1 MDQKTLQWRGY
12 VMILGAAVCWGTMAV
27 VAKLLFR
34 DRGVDPLTL
43 VVVRADLTA
52 LILLGALVVLRRRDL
67 RIGVRDLGFAALVGL
82 GGLMTNNY
90 LYFLTLS
97 LTGVATALLLQY
109 QAPVLVA
116 LYTVFVLRQRL
127 SLRLVVA
134 LLSALIG
141 CALVVRAY
149 DVESLRPNL
158 PGILAGLGTAVTFA
172 FYILAS
178 RAALQRMTAGTLL
191 TYAYVSAALAW
202 SAAAP
207 PWQLLARGFPAD
219 LWGAFL
225 AIAVFGTVI
234 PFGLF
239 IGGLRF
245 LPAAQASIVSM
256 LEPVVAA
263 VVAFLVLGE
272 SLGPPQI
279 LGGALVLAGVML
291 VETA

>member
-1 MDQKTLQWRGY
+1 MGQENLQWRGY
-12 VMILGAAVCWGTMAV
+12 VMILGAALCWGTMAV

-34 DRGVDPLTL
+34 DRGVEPLAL
-43 VVVRADLTA
+43 AVIRADLTA
-52 LILLGALVVLRRRDL
+52 LILLGALIILRRQDL
-67 RIGVRDLGFAALVGL
+67 RISTRDFGVAAVVGL

-116 LYTVFVLRQRL
+116 LYTVFVQRQSLSPRL
-127 SLRLVVA
+127 LVA
-134 LLSALIG
+134 LASAVLG

-149 DVESLRPNL
+149 DVESLRPSL
-158 PGILAGLGTAVTFA
+158 PGVFAGLGTAAAFA

-191 TYAYVSAALAW
+191 TYAYLSAALAW

-207 PWQLLARGFPAD
+207 PWQLLAHGYPAE

-225 AIAVFGTVI
+225 AIAVFGTAI

-239 IGGLRF
+239 IGGLRY
-245 LPAAQASIVSM
+245 LPAPQASIVSM

-263 VVAFLVLGE
+263 AVAFLILGE
-272 SLGPPQI
+272 FLGPLQI
-279 LGGALVLAGVML
+279 VGGVLVLAGVIL
-291 VETA
+291 VEAA

>member
-1 MDQKTLQWRGY
+1 VDQKTLQWRGY

-52 LILLGALVVLRRRDL
+52 LILLGVLVVLRRRDL

-127 SLRLVVA
+127 PLRLVAA
-134 LLSALIG
+134 LASALVG

-158 PGILAGLGTAVTFA
+158 PGVFAGLGTAVAFA

-191 TYAYVSAALAW
+191 TYAYLSAALAW

-207 PWQLLARGFPAD
+207 PWQLLARGFPVD

-263 VVAFLVLGE
+263 ATAFLVLGE

>member
-1 MDQKTLQWRGY
+1 
-12 VMILGAAVCWGTMAV
+12 MAV

-43 VVVRADLTA
+43 VVIRADLAA
-52 LILLGALVVLRRRDL
+52 LIFLGVLALFRRKELRVGGREF
-67 RIGVRDLGFAALVGL
+67 GAAAAVGL

-116 LYTVFVLRQRL
+116 LYTVLVTRQRL
-127 SLRLVVA
+127 SRRLVAA
-134 LLSALIG
+134 LGLALVG
-141 CALVVRAY
+141 CALVLRAY
-149 DVESLRPNL
+149 DLEALRLSL
-158 PGILAGLGTAVTFA
+158 PGVLAGLGTAVAFA

-178 RAALQRMTAGTLL
+178 RAALARMSAGALL
-191 TYAYVSAALAW
+191 TYAYLSAAVAW

-207 PWQLLARGFPAD
+207 PWQFVAREYPAAV
-219 LWGAFL
+219 WGAFL
-225 AIAVFGTVI
+225 AIGLLGTVI

-239 IGGLRF
+239 IGGLRY
-245 LPAAQASIVSM
+245 LPAAQASIVST

-263 VVAFLVLGE
+263 AVAFLVLGE
-272 SLGPPQI
+272 SLGPVQI
-279 LGGALVLAGVML
+279 LGGVLVLAGVMV